1 MKRYGKYIRPCWYA
15 FILGPLLMLTEVAG
29 EVLLPSFMADIIN
42 VGAANHDVGY
52 ILQKGMIMILTAFI
66 MMAGGVGG
74 AWFASVAAIN
84 FGTGLRKDAF
94 KKIQTFSFSEI
105 DRFSTGSLVT
115 RLTNDIT
122 QVQNLIMMALRMMLR
137 APGMLIGA
145 IIMAFLMDR
154 ELAAVFLIVLPV
166 MTVVI
171 LLLLRIAYP
180 RFEFMQKKL
189 DALNSNIQEVLTN
202 VRVIKSFVRED
213 YESARFEKSNA
224 ELKESSLNAFKIA
237 VAQMPLMMLFMNLT
251 TLVVVWLGGNQILGG
266 KMQVGDLTAFTT
278 YIVQVLMSLMML
290 AMVFLQS
297 SRAFASGRRINEV
310 MDTKVSLTDDHAA
323 YPEAVVKNGKIEF
336 QNVSFRYYKDSA
348 EKVLDQIN
356 LTIEPGQMI
365 GIIGSTGCGKTT
377 LLNIIGLLDNLTEGH
392 YTLNGQDVRHLSDKA
407 KARLRFQTFGYIFQS
422 FNLLSSHTVAE
433 NVALPLGYAG
443 VPKQERLARAA
454 EMLRKVGLLD
464 KMKAYP
470 NELSGGQQQR
480 VAIARALINHPP
492 IILAD
497 EPTGN
502 LDSRSS
508 AQIMD
513 ILAELADEGATLL
526 LVTHDAGV
534 ARRAGRRVR
543 MEDGGISEEG

>member
-1 MKRYGKYIRPCWYA
+1 MIQLSEAKKIYG
-15 FILGPLLMLTEVAG
+15 TG
-29 EVLLPSFMADIIN
+29 ESTVHALSGISLNI
-42 VGAANHDVGY
+42 
-52 ILQKGMIMILTAFI
+52 QKGEF
-66 MMAGGVGG
+66 
-74 AWFASVAAIN
+74 VAI
-84 FGTGLRKDAF
+84 TG
-94 KKIQTFSFSEI
+94 
-105 DRFSTGSLVT
+105 
-115 RLTNDIT
+115 
-122 QVQNLIMMALRMMLR
+122 
-137 APGMLIGA
+137 
-145 IIMAFLMDR
+145 
-154 ELAAVFLIVLPV
+154 
-166 MTVVI
+166 
-171 LLLLRIAYP
+171 
-180 RFEFMQKKL
+180 
-189 DALNSNIQEVLTN
+189 
-202 VRVIKSFVRED
+202 KS
-213 YESARFEKSNA
+213 
-224 ELKESSLNAFKIA
+224 
-237 VAQMPLMMLFMNLT
+237 
-251 TLVVVWLGGNQILGG
+251 
-266 KMQVGDLTAFTT
+266 
-278 YIVQVLMSLMML
+278 
-290 AMVFLQS
+290 
-297 SRAFASGRRINEV
+297 
-310 MDTKVSLTDDHAA
+310 
-323 YPEAVVKNGKIEF
+323 
-336 QNVSFRYYKDSA
+336 
-348 EKVLDQIN
+348 
-356 LTIEPGQMI
+356 
-365 GIIGSTGCGKTT
+365 GCGKTT

-422 FNLLSSHTVAE
+422 FNLLSSHTVVE

>member
-1 MKRYGKYIRPCWYA
+1 MIQLSEAKKIYG
-15 FILGPLLMLTEVAG
+15 TG
-29 EVLLPSFMADIIN
+29 EGTVHALSGISLNI
-42 VGAANHDVGY
+42 
-52 ILQKGMIMILTAFI
+52 QKGEF
-66 MMAGGVGG
+66 
-74 AWFASVAAIN
+74 VAI
-84 FGTGLRKDAF
+84 TG
-94 KKIQTFSFSEI
+94 
-105 DRFSTGSLVT
+105 
-115 RLTNDIT
+115 
-122 QVQNLIMMALRMMLR
+122 
-137 APGMLIGA
+137 
-145 IIMAFLMDR
+145 
-154 ELAAVFLIVLPV
+154 
-166 MTVVI
+166 
-171 LLLLRIAYP
+171 
-180 RFEFMQKKL
+180 
-189 DALNSNIQEVLTN
+189 
-202 VRVIKSFVRED
+202 KS
-213 YESARFEKSNA
+213 
-224 ELKESSLNAFKIA
+224 
-237 VAQMPLMMLFMNLT
+237 
-251 TLVVVWLGGNQILGG
+251 
-266 KMQVGDLTAFTT
+266 
-278 YIVQVLMSLMML
+278 
-290 AMVFLQS
+290 
-297 SRAFASGRRINEV
+297 
-310 MDTKVSLTDDHAA
+310 
-323 YPEAVVKNGKIEF
+323 
-336 QNVSFRYYKDSA
+336 
-348 EKVLDQIN
+348 
-356 LTIEPGQMI
+356 
-365 GIIGSTGCGKTT
+365 GCGKTT

-534 ARRAGRRVR
+534 ARRAGRRVG
-543 MEDGGISEEG
+543 MEDGRIGEEG

>member
-1 MKRYGKYIRPCWYA
+1 MIQLSEAKKIYGKGESTVHALSGIT
-15 FILGPLLMLTEVAG
+15 LT
-29 EVLLPSFMADIIN
+29 I
-42 VGAANHDVGY
+42 
-52 ILQKGMIMILTAFI
+52 QKGEF
-66 MMAGGVGG
+66 
-74 AWFASVAAIN
+74 VAI
-84 FGTGLRKDAF
+84 TG
-94 KKIQTFSFSEI
+94 
-105 DRFSTGSLVT
+105 
-115 RLTNDIT
+115 
-122 QVQNLIMMALRMMLR
+122 
-137 APGMLIGA
+137 
-145 IIMAFLMDR
+145 
-154 ELAAVFLIVLPV
+154 
-166 MTVVI
+166 
-171 LLLLRIAYP
+171 
-180 RFEFMQKKL
+180 
-189 DALNSNIQEVLTN
+189 
-202 VRVIKSFVRED
+202 KS
-213 YESARFEKSNA
+213 
-224 ELKESSLNAFKIA
+224 
-237 VAQMPLMMLFMNLT
+237 
-251 TLVVVWLGGNQILGG
+251 
-266 KMQVGDLTAFTT
+266 
-278 YIVQVLMSLMML
+278 
-290 AMVFLQS
+290 
-297 SRAFASGRRINEV
+297 
-310 MDTKVSLTDDHAA
+310 
-323 YPEAVVKNGKIEF
+323 
-336 QNVSFRYYKDSA
+336 
-348 EKVLDQIN
+348 
-356 LTIEPGQMI
+356 
-365 GIIGSTGCGKTT
+365 GCGKTT

-422 FNLLSSHTVAE
+422 FNLLSSHTVVE

>member
-1 MKRYGKYIRPCWYA
+1 MIQLSEAKKIYGKGESTVHALSGIT
-15 FILGPLLMLTEVAG
+15 LT
-29 EVLLPSFMADIIN
+29 I
-42 VGAANHDVGY
+42 
-52 ILQKGMIMILTAFI
+52 QKGEF
-66 MMAGGVGG
+66 
-74 AWFASVAAIN
+74 VAIS
-84 FGTGLRKDAF
+84 G
-94 KKIQTFSFSEI
+94 
-105 DRFSTGSLVT
+105 
-115 RLTNDIT
+115 
-122 QVQNLIMMALRMMLR
+122 
-137 APGMLIGA
+137 
-145 IIMAFLMDR
+145 
-154 ELAAVFLIVLPV
+154 
-166 MTVVI
+166 
-171 LLLLRIAYP
+171 
-180 RFEFMQKKL
+180 
-189 DALNSNIQEVLTN
+189 
-202 VRVIKSFVRED
+202 KS
-213 YESARFEKSNA
+213 
-224 ELKESSLNAFKIA
+224 
-237 VAQMPLMMLFMNLT
+237 
-251 TLVVVWLGGNQILGG
+251 
-266 KMQVGDLTAFTT
+266 
-278 YIVQVLMSLMML
+278 
-290 AMVFLQS
+290 
-297 SRAFASGRRINEV
+297 
-310 MDTKVSLTDDHAA
+310 
-323 YPEAVVKNGKIEF
+323 
-336 QNVSFRYYKDSA
+336 
-348 EKVLDQIN
+348 
-356 LTIEPGQMI
+356 
-365 GIIGSTGCGKTT
+365 GCVKTT

-392 YTLNGQDVRHLSDKA
+392 YTLNGQDVRHLSEKA

-422 FNLLSSHTVAE
+422 FNLLSSHTVVE

>member
-1 MKRYGKYIRPCWYA
+1 MIQLLEAKKIYG
-15 FILGPLLMLTEVAG
+15 TG
-29 EVLLPSFMADIIN
+29 ESTVHALSGISLNI
-42 VGAANHDVGY
+42 
-52 ILQKGMIMILTAFI
+52 QKGEF
-66 MMAGGVGG
+66 
-74 AWFASVAAIN
+74 VAI
-84 FGTGLRKDAF
+84 TG
-94 KKIQTFSFSEI
+94 
-105 DRFSTGSLVT
+105 
-115 RLTNDIT
+115 
-122 QVQNLIMMALRMMLR
+122 
-137 APGMLIGA
+137 
-145 IIMAFLMDR
+145 
-154 ELAAVFLIVLPV
+154 
-166 MTVVI
+166 
-171 LLLLRIAYP
+171 
-180 RFEFMQKKL
+180 
-189 DALNSNIQEVLTN
+189 
-202 VRVIKSFVRED
+202 KS
-213 YESARFEKSNA
+213 
-224 ELKESSLNAFKIA
+224 
-237 VAQMPLMMLFMNLT
+237 
-251 TLVVVWLGGNQILGG
+251 
-266 KMQVGDLTAFTT
+266 
-278 YIVQVLMSLMML
+278 
-290 AMVFLQS
+290 
-297 SRAFASGRRINEV
+297 
-310 MDTKVSLTDDHAA
+310 
-323 YPEAVVKNGKIEF
+323 
-336 QNVSFRYYKDSA
+336 
-348 EKVLDQIN
+348 
-356 LTIEPGQMI
+356 
-365 GIIGSTGCGKTT
+365 GCGKTT

-513 ILAELADEGATLL
+513 ILAELTDEGATLL

-534 ARRAGRRVR
+534 AKRAGRRVG

>member
-1 MKRYGKYIRPCWYA
+1 MIQLSEAKKIYGTGEGTVHALSGIS
-15 FILGPLLMLTEVAG
+15 LT
-29 EVLLPSFMADIIN
+29 I
-42 VGAANHDVGY
+42 
-52 ILQKGMIMILTAFI
+52 QKGEFI
-66 MMAGGVGG
+66 
-74 AWFASVAAIN
+74 AI
-84 FGTGLRKDAF
+84 TG
-94 KKIQTFSFSEI
+94 
-105 DRFSTGSLVT
+105 
-115 RLTNDIT
+115 
-122 QVQNLIMMALRMMLR
+122 
-137 APGMLIGA
+137 
-145 IIMAFLMDR
+145 
-154 ELAAVFLIVLPV
+154 
-166 MTVVI
+166 
-171 LLLLRIAYP
+171 
-180 RFEFMQKKL
+180 
-189 DALNSNIQEVLTN
+189 
-202 VRVIKSFVRED
+202 KS
-213 YESARFEKSNA
+213 
-224 ELKESSLNAFKIA
+224 
-237 VAQMPLMMLFMNLT
+237 
-251 TLVVVWLGGNQILGG
+251 
-266 KMQVGDLTAFTT
+266 
-278 YIVQVLMSLMML
+278 
-290 AMVFLQS
+290 
-297 SRAFASGRRINEV
+297 
-310 MDTKVSLTDDHAA
+310 
-323 YPEAVVKNGKIEF
+323 
-336 QNVSFRYYKDSA
+336 
-348 EKVLDQIN
+348 
-356 LTIEPGQMI
+356 
-365 GIIGSTGCGKTT
+365 GCGKTT

-534 ARRAGRRVR
+534 ARRAGRRVG
-543 MEDGGISEEG
+543 MEDGRIGEEG

>member
-1 MKRYGKYIRPCWYA
+1 MIQLSEAKKIYGK
-15 FILGPLLMLTEVAG
+15 G
-29 EVLLPSFMADIIN
+29 ESTVHALSGITMTI
-42 VGAANHDVGY
+42 
-52 ILQKGMIMILTAFI
+52 QKGEF
-66 MMAGGVGG
+66 
-74 AWFASVAAIN
+74 VAI
-84 FGTGLRKDAF
+84 TG
-94 KKIQTFSFSEI
+94 
-105 DRFSTGSLVT
+105 
-115 RLTNDIT
+115 
-122 QVQNLIMMALRMMLR
+122 
-137 APGMLIGA
+137 
-145 IIMAFLMDR
+145 
-154 ELAAVFLIVLPV
+154 
-166 MTVVI
+166 
-171 LLLLRIAYP
+171 
-180 RFEFMQKKL
+180 
-189 DALNSNIQEVLTN
+189 
-202 VRVIKSFVRED
+202 KS
-213 YESARFEKSNA
+213 
-224 ELKESSLNAFKIA
+224 
-237 VAQMPLMMLFMNLT
+237 
-251 TLVVVWLGGNQILGG
+251 
-266 KMQVGDLTAFTT
+266 
-278 YIVQVLMSLMML
+278 
-290 AMVFLQS
+290 
-297 SRAFASGRRINEV
+297 
-310 MDTKVSLTDDHAA
+310 
-323 YPEAVVKNGKIEF
+323 
-336 QNVSFRYYKDSA
+336 
-348 EKVLDQIN
+348 
-356 LTIEPGQMI
+356 
-365 GIIGSTGCGKTT
+365 GCGKTT

-422 FNLLSSHTVAE
+422 FNLLSSHTVVE

-543 MEDGGISEEG
+543 MEDGRIGEEG

>member
-1 MKRYGKYIRPCWYA
+1 MIQLSEAKKIYG
-15 FILGPLLMLTEVAG
+15 TG
-29 EVLLPSFMADIIN
+29 ESTVHALSGISLNI
-42 VGAANHDVGY
+42 
-52 ILQKGMIMILTAFI
+52 QKGEF
-66 MMAGGVGG
+66 
-74 AWFASVAAIN
+74 VAI
-84 FGTGLRKDAF
+84 TG
-94 KKIQTFSFSEI
+94 
-105 DRFSTGSLVT
+105 
-115 RLTNDIT
+115 
-122 QVQNLIMMALRMMLR
+122 
-137 APGMLIGA
+137 
-145 IIMAFLMDR
+145 
-154 ELAAVFLIVLPV
+154 
-166 MTVVI
+166 
-171 LLLLRIAYP
+171 
-180 RFEFMQKKL
+180 
-189 DALNSNIQEVLTN
+189 
-202 VRVIKSFVRED
+202 KS
-213 YESARFEKSNA
+213 
-224 ELKESSLNAFKIA
+224 
-237 VAQMPLMMLFMNLT
+237 
-251 TLVVVWLGGNQILGG
+251 
-266 KMQVGDLTAFTT
+266 
-278 YIVQVLMSLMML
+278 
-290 AMVFLQS
+290 
-297 SRAFASGRRINEV
+297 
-310 MDTKVSLTDDHAA
+310 
-323 YPEAVVKNGKIEF
+323 
-336 QNVSFRYYKDSA
+336 
-348 EKVLDQIN
+348 
-356 LTIEPGQMI
+356 
-365 GIIGSTGCGKTT
+365 GCGKTT

-470 NELSGGQQQR
+470 NEPSGGQQQR

>member
-1 MKRYGKYIRPCWYA
+1 MIQLSEAKKIYGTGESTVHALSGIT
-15 FILGPLLMLTEVAG
+15 LT
-29 EVLLPSFMADIIN
+29 I
-42 VGAANHDVGY
+42 
-52 ILQKGMIMILTAFI
+52 QKGEF
-66 MMAGGVGG
+66 
-74 AWFASVAAIN
+74 VAI
-84 FGTGLRKDAF
+84 TG
-94 KKIQTFSFSEI
+94 
-105 DRFSTGSLVT
+105 
-115 RLTNDIT
+115 
-122 QVQNLIMMALRMMLR
+122 
-137 APGMLIGA
+137 
-145 IIMAFLMDR
+145 
-154 ELAAVFLIVLPV
+154 
-166 MTVVI
+166 
-171 LLLLRIAYP
+171 
-180 RFEFMQKKL
+180 
-189 DALNSNIQEVLTN
+189 
-202 VRVIKSFVRED
+202 KS
-213 YESARFEKSNA
+213 
-224 ELKESSLNAFKIA
+224 
-237 VAQMPLMMLFMNLT
+237 
-251 TLVVVWLGGNQILGG
+251 
-266 KMQVGDLTAFTT
+266 
-278 YIVQVLMSLMML
+278 
-290 AMVFLQS
+290 
-297 SRAFASGRRINEV
+297 
-310 MDTKVSLTDDHAA
+310 
-323 YPEAVVKNGKIEF
+323 
-336 QNVSFRYYKDSA
+336 
-348 EKVLDQIN
+348 
-356 LTIEPGQMI
+356 
-365 GIIGSTGCGKTT
+365 GCGKTT

-454 EMLRKVGLLD
+454 EMLRKVGMLD

-513 ILAELADEGATLL
+513 ILAELTDEGATLL

>member
-1 MKRYGKYIRPCWYA
+1 MIQLSEAKKIYGKGESAVHALSGIT
-15 FILGPLLMLTEVAG
+15 LT
-29 EVLLPSFMADIIN
+29 I
-42 VGAANHDVGY
+42 
-52 ILQKGMIMILTAFI
+52 QKGEF
-66 MMAGGVGG
+66 
-74 AWFASVAAIN
+74 VAI
-84 FGTGLRKDAF
+84 TG
-94 KKIQTFSFSEI
+94 
-105 DRFSTGSLVT
+105 
-115 RLTNDIT
+115 
-122 QVQNLIMMALRMMLR
+122 
-137 APGMLIGA
+137 
-145 IIMAFLMDR
+145 
-154 ELAAVFLIVLPV
+154 
-166 MTVVI
+166 
-171 LLLLRIAYP
+171 
-180 RFEFMQKKL
+180 
-189 DALNSNIQEVLTN
+189 
-202 VRVIKSFVRED
+202 KS
-213 YESARFEKSNA
+213 
-224 ELKESSLNAFKIA
+224 
-237 VAQMPLMMLFMNLT
+237 
-251 TLVVVWLGGNQILGG
+251 
-266 KMQVGDLTAFTT
+266 
-278 YIVQVLMSLMML
+278 
-290 AMVFLQS
+290 
-297 SRAFASGRRINEV
+297 
-310 MDTKVSLTDDHAA
+310 
-323 YPEAVVKNGKIEF
+323 
-336 QNVSFRYYKDSA
+336 
-348 EKVLDQIN
+348 
-356 LTIEPGQMI
+356 
-365 GIIGSTGCGKTT
+365 GCGKTT

-464 KMKAYP
+464 KMKACP

>member
-1 MKRYGKYIRPCWYA
+1 MIQFSEAKKIYGK
-15 FILGPLLMLTEVAG
+15 G
-29 EVLLPSFMADIIN
+29 ESAVHALSGISLNI
-42 VGAANHDVGY
+42 
-52 ILQKGMIMILTAFI
+52 QKGEF
-66 MMAGGVGG
+66 
-74 AWFASVAAIN
+74 VAI
-84 FGTGLRKDAF
+84 TG
-94 KKIQTFSFSEI
+94 
-105 DRFSTGSLVT
+105 
-115 RLTNDIT
+115 
-122 QVQNLIMMALRMMLR
+122 
-137 APGMLIGA
+137 
-145 IIMAFLMDR
+145 
-154 ELAAVFLIVLPV
+154 
-166 MTVVI
+166 
-171 LLLLRIAYP
+171 
-180 RFEFMQKKL
+180 
-189 DALNSNIQEVLTN
+189 
-202 VRVIKSFVRED
+202 KS
-213 YESARFEKSNA
+213 
-224 ELKESSLNAFKIA
+224 
-237 VAQMPLMMLFMNLT
+237 
-251 TLVVVWLGGNQILGG
+251 
-266 KMQVGDLTAFTT
+266 
-278 YIVQVLMSLMML
+278 
-290 AMVFLQS
+290 
-297 SRAFASGRRINEV
+297 
-310 MDTKVSLTDDHAA
+310 
-323 YPEAVVKNGKIEF
+323 
-336 QNVSFRYYKDSA
+336 
-348 EKVLDQIN
+348 
-356 LTIEPGQMI
+356 
-365 GIIGSTGCGKTT
+365 GCGKTT

-454 EMLRKVGLLD
+454 EMLRKVGMLD

-513 ILAELADEGATLL
+513 ILAELTDEGATLL

>member
-1 MKRYGKYIRPCWYA
+1 MIQLSEAKKIYGTGESTVHALSGIT
-15 FILGPLLMLTEVAG
+15 LT
-29 EVLLPSFMADIIN
+29 I
-42 VGAANHDVGY
+42 
-52 ILQKGMIMILTAFI
+52 QKGEF
-66 MMAGGVGG
+66 
-74 AWFASVAAIN
+74 VAI
-84 FGTGLRKDAF
+84 TG
-94 KKIQTFSFSEI
+94 
-105 DRFSTGSLVT
+105 
-115 RLTNDIT
+115 
-122 QVQNLIMMALRMMLR
+122 
-137 APGMLIGA
+137 
-145 IIMAFLMDR
+145 
-154 ELAAVFLIVLPV
+154 
-166 MTVVI
+166 
-171 LLLLRIAYP
+171 
-180 RFEFMQKKL
+180 
-189 DALNSNIQEVLTN
+189 
-202 VRVIKSFVRED
+202 KS
-213 YESARFEKSNA
+213 
-224 ELKESSLNAFKIA
+224 
-237 VAQMPLMMLFMNLT
+237 
-251 TLVVVWLGGNQILGG
+251 
-266 KMQVGDLTAFTT
+266 
-278 YIVQVLMSLMML
+278 
-290 AMVFLQS
+290 
-297 SRAFASGRRINEV
+297 
-310 MDTKVSLTDDHAA
+310 
-323 YPEAVVKNGKIEF
+323 
-336 QNVSFRYYKDSA
+336 
-348 EKVLDQIN
+348 
-356 LTIEPGQMI
+356 
-365 GIIGSTGCGKTT
+365 GCGKTT
-377 LLNIIGLLDNLTEGH
+377 LLNIIGLLDTLTEGH

-513 ILAELADEGATLL
+513 ILAELTDEGATLL

>member
-1 MKRYGKYIRPCWYA
+1 MIQLSEAKKIYG
-15 FILGPLLMLTEVAG
+15 TG
-29 EVLLPSFMADIIN
+29 ESTVHALSGITLNI
-42 VGAANHDVGY
+42 
-52 ILQKGMIMILTAFI
+52 QKGEF
-66 MMAGGVGG
+66 
-74 AWFASVAAIN
+74 VAI
-84 FGTGLRKDAF
+84 TG
-94 KKIQTFSFSEI
+94 
-105 DRFSTGSLVT
+105 
-115 RLTNDIT
+115 
-122 QVQNLIMMALRMMLR
+122 
-137 APGMLIGA
+137 
-145 IIMAFLMDR
+145 
-154 ELAAVFLIVLPV
+154 
-166 MTVVI
+166 
-171 LLLLRIAYP
+171 
-180 RFEFMQKKL
+180 
-189 DALNSNIQEVLTN
+189 
-202 VRVIKSFVRED
+202 KS
-213 YESARFEKSNA
+213 
-224 ELKESSLNAFKIA
+224 
-237 VAQMPLMMLFMNLT
+237 
-251 TLVVVWLGGNQILGG
+251 
-266 KMQVGDLTAFTT
+266 
-278 YIVQVLMSLMML
+278 
-290 AMVFLQS
+290 
-297 SRAFASGRRINEV
+297 
-310 MDTKVSLTDDHAA
+310 
-323 YPEAVVKNGKIEF
+323 
-336 QNVSFRYYKDSA
+336 
-348 EKVLDQIN
+348 
-356 LTIEPGQMI
+356 
-365 GIIGSTGCGKTT
+365 GCGKTT

>member
-1 MKRYGKYIRPCWYA
+1 MIQLSEAKKIYGK
-15 FILGPLLMLTEVAG
+15 G
-29 EVLLPSFMADIIN
+29 ESTVHALSGISLNI
-42 VGAANHDVGY
+42 
-52 ILQKGMIMILTAFI
+52 QKGEF
-66 MMAGGVGG
+66 
-74 AWFASVAAIN
+74 VAI
-84 FGTGLRKDAF
+84 TG
-94 KKIQTFSFSEI
+94 
-105 DRFSTGSLVT
+105 
-115 RLTNDIT
+115 
-122 QVQNLIMMALRMMLR
+122 
-137 APGMLIGA
+137 
-145 IIMAFLMDR
+145 
-154 ELAAVFLIVLPV
+154 
-166 MTVVI
+166 
-171 LLLLRIAYP
+171 
-180 RFEFMQKKL
+180 
-189 DALNSNIQEVLTN
+189 
-202 VRVIKSFVRED
+202 KS
-213 YESARFEKSNA
+213 
-224 ELKESSLNAFKIA
+224 
-237 VAQMPLMMLFMNLT
+237 
-251 TLVVVWLGGNQILGG
+251 
-266 KMQVGDLTAFTT
+266 
-278 YIVQVLMSLMML
+278 
-290 AMVFLQS
+290 
-297 SRAFASGRRINEV
+297 
-310 MDTKVSLTDDHAA
+310 
-323 YPEAVVKNGKIEF
+323 
-336 QNVSFRYYKDSA
+336 
-348 EKVLDQIN
+348 
-356 LTIEPGQMI
+356 
-365 GIIGSTGCGKTT
+365 GCGKTT

-392 YTLNGQDVRHLSDKA
+392 YTLNGQDIRHLSDKA

-543 MEDGGISEEG
+543 MEDGRIGEEG

>member
-1 MKRYGKYIRPCWYA
+1 MIQLSEAKKIYGKGESAVHALSGI
-15 FILGPLLMLTEVAG
+15 ILN
-29 EVLLPSFMADIIN
+29 I
-42 VGAANHDVGY
+42 
-52 ILQKGMIMILTAFI
+52 QKGEF
-66 MMAGGVGG
+66 
-74 AWFASVAAIN
+74 VAI
-84 FGTGLRKDAF
+84 TG
-94 KKIQTFSFSEI
+94 
-105 DRFSTGSLVT
+105 
-115 RLTNDIT
+115 
-122 QVQNLIMMALRMMLR
+122 
-137 APGMLIGA
+137 
-145 IIMAFLMDR
+145 
-154 ELAAVFLIVLPV
+154 
-166 MTVVI
+166 
-171 LLLLRIAYP
+171 
-180 RFEFMQKKL
+180 
-189 DALNSNIQEVLTN
+189 
-202 VRVIKSFVRED
+202 KS
-213 YESARFEKSNA
+213 
-224 ELKESSLNAFKIA
+224 
-237 VAQMPLMMLFMNLT
+237 
-251 TLVVVWLGGNQILGG
+251 
-266 KMQVGDLTAFTT
+266 
-278 YIVQVLMSLMML
+278 
-290 AMVFLQS
+290 
-297 SRAFASGRRINEV
+297 
-310 MDTKVSLTDDHAA
+310 
-323 YPEAVVKNGKIEF
+323 
-336 QNVSFRYYKDSA
+336 
-348 EKVLDQIN
+348 
-356 LTIEPGQMI
+356 
-365 GIIGSTGCGKTT
+365 GCGKTT

>member
-1 MKRYGKYIRPCWYA
+1 MIQLSEAKKIYGK
-15 FILGPLLMLTEVAG
+15 G
-29 EVLLPSFMADIIN
+29 ESAVHARSGISLNI
-42 VGAANHDVGY
+42 
-52 ILQKGMIMILTAFI
+52 QKGEF
-66 MMAGGVGG
+66 
-74 AWFASVAAIN
+74 VAI
-84 FGTGLRKDAF
+84 TG
-94 KKIQTFSFSEI
+94 
-105 DRFSTGSLVT
+105 
-115 RLTNDIT
+115 
-122 QVQNLIMMALRMMLR
+122 
-137 APGMLIGA
+137 
-145 IIMAFLMDR
+145 
-154 ELAAVFLIVLPV
+154 
-166 MTVVI
+166 
-171 LLLLRIAYP
+171 
-180 RFEFMQKKL
+180 
-189 DALNSNIQEVLTN
+189 
-202 VRVIKSFVRED
+202 KS
-213 YESARFEKSNA
+213 
-224 ELKESSLNAFKIA
+224 
-237 VAQMPLMMLFMNLT
+237 
-251 TLVVVWLGGNQILGG
+251 
-266 KMQVGDLTAFTT
+266 
-278 YIVQVLMSLMML
+278 
-290 AMVFLQS
+290 
-297 SRAFASGRRINEV
+297 
-310 MDTKVSLTDDHAA
+310 
-323 YPEAVVKNGKIEF
+323 
-336 QNVSFRYYKDSA
+336 
-348 EKVLDQIN
+348 
-356 LTIEPGQMI
+356 
-365 GIIGSTGCGKTT
+365 GCGKTT

-454 EMLRKVGLLD
+454 EMLRKVGMLD

-513 ILAELADEGATLL
+513 ILAELTDEGATLL

>member
-1 MKRYGKYIRPCWYA
+1 MIQLSEAKKIYGK
-15 FILGPLLMLTEVAG
+15 G
-29 EVLLPSFMADIIN
+29 ESAVHALSGISLNI
-42 VGAANHDVGY
+42 
-52 ILQKGMIMILTAFI
+52 QKGEF
-66 MMAGGVGG
+66 
-74 AWFASVAAIN
+74 VAI
-84 FGTGLRKDAF
+84 TG
-94 KKIQTFSFSEI
+94 
-105 DRFSTGSLVT
+105 
-115 RLTNDIT
+115 
-122 QVQNLIMMALRMMLR
+122 
-137 APGMLIGA
+137 
-145 IIMAFLMDR
+145 
-154 ELAAVFLIVLPV
+154 
-166 MTVVI
+166 
-171 LLLLRIAYP
+171 
-180 RFEFMQKKL
+180 
-189 DALNSNIQEVLTN
+189 
-202 VRVIKSFVRED
+202 KS
-213 YESARFEKSNA
+213 
-224 ELKESSLNAFKIA
+224 
-237 VAQMPLMMLFMNLT
+237 
-251 TLVVVWLGGNQILGG
+251 
-266 KMQVGDLTAFTT
+266 
-278 YIVQVLMSLMML
+278 
-290 AMVFLQS
+290 
-297 SRAFASGRRINEV
+297 
-310 MDTKVSLTDDHAA
+310 
-323 YPEAVVKNGKIEF
+323 
-336 QNVSFRYYKDSA
+336 
-348 EKVLDQIN
+348 
-356 LTIEPGQMI
+356 
-365 GIIGSTGCGKTT
+365 GCGKTT

-534 ARRAGRRVR
+534 ARRAGRRVG
-543 MEDGGISEEG
+543 MEDGRIGEEG

>member
-1 MKRYGKYIRPCWYA
+1 MIQLSEAKKIYGKGESTVHALSGIT
-15 FILGPLLMLTEVAG
+15 LT
-29 EVLLPSFMADIIN
+29 I
-42 VGAANHDVGY
+42 
-52 ILQKGMIMILTAFI
+52 QKGEF
-66 MMAGGVGG
+66 
-74 AWFASVAAIN
+74 VAI
-84 FGTGLRKDAF
+84 TG
-94 KKIQTFSFSEI
+94 
-105 DRFSTGSLVT
+105 
-115 RLTNDIT
+115 
-122 QVQNLIMMALRMMLR
+122 
-137 APGMLIGA
+137 
-145 IIMAFLMDR
+145 
-154 ELAAVFLIVLPV
+154 
-166 MTVVI
+166 
-171 LLLLRIAYP
+171 
-180 RFEFMQKKL
+180 
-189 DALNSNIQEVLTN
+189 
-202 VRVIKSFVRED
+202 KS
-213 YESARFEKSNA
+213 
-224 ELKESSLNAFKIA
+224 
-237 VAQMPLMMLFMNLT
+237 
-251 TLVVVWLGGNQILGG
+251 
-266 KMQVGDLTAFTT
+266 
-278 YIVQVLMSLMML
+278 
-290 AMVFLQS
+290 
-297 SRAFASGRRINEV
+297 
-310 MDTKVSLTDDHAA
+310 
-323 YPEAVVKNGKIEF
+323 
-336 QNVSFRYYKDSA
+336 
-348 EKVLDQIN
+348 
-356 LTIEPGQMI
+356 
-365 GIIGSTGCGKTT
+365 GCGKTT

-422 FNLLSSHTVAE
+422 FHLLSSHTVAE

-543 MEDGGISEEG
+543 MEDGRIGEEG

>member
-1 MKRYGKYIRPCWYA
+1 MIQLSEAKKIYG
-15 FILGPLLMLTEVAG
+15 TG
-29 EVLLPSFMADIIN
+29 ESTVHALSGISLNI
-42 VGAANHDVGY
+42 
-52 ILQKGMIMILTAFI
+52 QKGEF
-66 MMAGGVGG
+66 
-74 AWFASVAAIN
+74 VAI
-84 FGTGLRKDAF
+84 TG
-94 KKIQTFSFSEI
+94 
-105 DRFSTGSLVT
+105 
-115 RLTNDIT
+115 
-122 QVQNLIMMALRMMLR
+122 
-137 APGMLIGA
+137 
-145 IIMAFLMDR
+145 
-154 ELAAVFLIVLPV
+154 
-166 MTVVI
+166 
-171 LLLLRIAYP
+171 
-180 RFEFMQKKL
+180 
-189 DALNSNIQEVLTN
+189 
-202 VRVIKSFVRED
+202 KS
-213 YESARFEKSNA
+213 
-224 ELKESSLNAFKIA
+224 
-237 VAQMPLMMLFMNLT
+237 
-251 TLVVVWLGGNQILGG
+251 
-266 KMQVGDLTAFTT
+266 
-278 YIVQVLMSLMML
+278 
-290 AMVFLQS
+290 
-297 SRAFASGRRINEV
+297 
-310 MDTKVSLTDDHAA
+310 
-323 YPEAVVKNGKIEF
+323 
-336 QNVSFRYYKDSA
+336 
-348 EKVLDQIN
+348 
-356 LTIEPGQMI
+356 
-365 GIIGSTGCGKTT
+365 GCGKTT

-422 FNLLSSHTVAE
+422 FNLLSSHIVAE